1 MINVQKTIDL
11 QLDDPWRI
19 EIGENNTCAIHVV
32 CSNMDS
38 GVLTVRKSNIP
49 DKDDLGVDLAGSPVT
64 ISAQGYSDLDSTT
77 DWHLA
82 RYLVFAV
89 TTNSSGAALATVYVT
104 LKHLA
109 YEV

>member
-1 MINVQKTIDL
+1 MIHYKATIDL
-11 QLDDPWRI
+11 QLDDPHRF
-19 EIGENNTCAIHVV
+19 EIGEHNTCSIHVV

-64 ISAQGYSDLDSTT
+64 IAAQGYTDLDGTT

-82 RYLVFAV
+82 RYLIIYPS
-89 TTNSSGAALATVYVT
+89 TNSAGAALATVYVT
-104 LKHLA
+104 LKTLS